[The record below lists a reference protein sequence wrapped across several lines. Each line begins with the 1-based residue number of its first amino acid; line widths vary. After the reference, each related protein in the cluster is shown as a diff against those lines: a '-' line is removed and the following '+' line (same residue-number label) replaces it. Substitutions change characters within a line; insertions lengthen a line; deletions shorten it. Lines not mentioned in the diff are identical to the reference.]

1 MIMITHYY
9 CYIIIYPDLQQ
20 LKKEHFMKTNNEL
33 PVYLFHQGTNYYSY
47 KLLGSHILDE
57 GTVFRVWAPH
67 AKSIHVVGDFN
78 QWKKKPAYA
87 MKKVNSQIWE
97 LFIPSIQSGELYKY
111 LITTKEGK
119 DLFKSDPYAFSS
131 QTETE
136 TASIVYDGNT
146 YKWRDSNWQEYKKTV
161 NLHELPINI
170 YELSLTSWKRKEDG
184 SLYTYAE
191 IAESLIA
198 HVKSH
203 GFTHIELMPV
213 MEHPYDGSWGY
224 QVTGYYAPTKRL
236 GEPDELK
243 HLIDECHANGIGVI
257 LDWVPAHFPKD
268 AQGLYMFDGSCLYEY
283 QEPWLRENKG
293 WGTHKFDYGK
303 TEVQSFLIS
312 NAIFW
317 IEEYHADGLRVDAVS
332 SMLYL
337 DYDKKE
343 GEWSPNIYGG
353 NENLEAIAFLK
364 KLNETVFKLHS
375 DTMMIAEE
383 STAWSMVTKP
393 VYLGGL
399 GFNFKWNMG
408 WMNDILEYMETD
420 PFFRKYK
427 HKNITFSLHY
437 AFSENFILPL
447 SHDEVV
453 HGKKSILDKMPG
465 SYEEKFANV
474 RVLLGFMMAH
484 PGKKLNFMGY
494 EIGQFT
500 EWDYNKE
507 VEWFMLNYEYH
518 KKLNIYI
525 KVLNEFYLSNSELW
539 EIDYSWDG
547 FRWISSDD
555 YEQNIIAFKR
565 INKKREELIAVINF
579 SPVERL
585 NYKIGAD
592 EGNYTE
598 VFNSDALEFGGTG
611 SGNTGVITSSKGQIH
626 GYDSHISLTVPPLSI
641 ILLKKDKV
649 CNKNKTG
656 GRIYEIS

>member
-1 MIMITHYY
+1 
-9 CYIIIYPDLQQ
+9 
-20 LKKEHFMKTNNEL
+20 MKTNNDL

-47 KLLGSHILDE
+47 KLLGSHVLED
-57 GTVFRVWAPH
+57 GATVFRVWAPH
-67 AKSIHVVGDFN
+67 AKNVYVVGDFN
-78 QWKKKPAYA
+78 QWKKESAWS
-87 MKKVNSQIWE
+87 MKKINNQLWE
-97 LFIPSIQSGELYKY
+97 LFIPYTQSLQPGTLYKY
-111 LITTKEGK
+111 LITTKDNKE
-119 DLFKSDPYAFSS
+119 LFKSDPYAFSS
-131 QTETE
+131 QAGME
-136 TASIVYDGNT
+136 TASIIYDINS
-146 YKWRDSNWQEYKKTV
+146 YKWRDTAWQSYKQSI
-161 NLHELPINI
+161 NLYELPINI
-170 YELSLTSWKRKEDG
+170 YELSLTSWKRKTDG
-184 SLYTYAE
+184 SMYTYAE
-191 IAESLIA
+191 IAESLIS
-198 HVKSH
+198 HVKNHS
-203 GFTHIELMPV
+203 FTHIELMPV
-213 MEHPYDGSWGY
+213 MEHPYEGSWGY

-236 GEPDELK
+236 GEPNDLK
-243 HLIDECHANGIGVI
+243 YLIDECHANGIGVI

-268 AQGLYMFDGSCLYEY
+268 AHGLYMFDGSFLFEY
-283 QEPWLRENKG
+283 QEPWIRENKG

-332 SMLYL
+332 SMIYL
-337 DYDKKE
+337 DYDKKA
-343 GEWSPNIYGG
+343 GEWTPNIYGG
-353 NENLEAIAFLK
+353 NENLEAITFLK
-364 KLNETVFKLHS
+364 KLNETVFKLHPR
-375 DTMMIAEE
+375 TMMIAEE
-383 STAWSMVTKP
+383 STAWPMVTKP

-465 SYEEKFANV
+465 TYEEKFANV
-474 RVLLGFMMAH
+474 RVLMGFMMAH

-494 EIGQFT
+494 EIGQFI

-507 VEWFMLNYEYH
+507 VEWFMTNYEYH

-525 KVLNEFYLSNSELW
+525 KVLNDFYLCNSELW

-547 FRWISSDD
+547 FRWISNDD

-565 INKKREELIAVINF
+565 INKKREELIAVVNF
-579 SPVERL
+579 SPIERL
-585 NYKIGAD
+585 NYRIGAD
-592 EGNYTE
+592 EGCYKE
-598 VFNSDALEFGGTG
+598 VFNSDSLEFGGKG
-611 SGNTGVITSSKGQIH
+611 SGNMGVITSSLGQIH
-626 GYDSHISLTVPPLSI
+626 GYNSYISLTVPPLSI
-641 ILLKKDKV
+641 IFLKKDKG
-649 CNKNKTG
+649 CNKNEMG

>member
-1 MIMITHYY
+1 MR
-9 CYIIIYPDLQQ
+9 
-20 LKKEHFMKTNNEL
+20 TNNEL
-33 PVYLFHQGTNYYSY
+33 PVYLFHQGTNFYSY
-47 KLLGSHILDE
+47 KLLGSHILNDE

-67 AKSIHVVGDFN
+67 AKSVHIVGNFN
-78 QWKKKPAYA
+78 QWKKEATCA
-87 MKKVNSQIWE
+87 MKKINSQIWE
-97 LFIPSIQSGELYKY
+97 LFIPAIQSGELYKY
-111 LITTKEGK
+111 LITTKENK
-119 DLFKSDPYAFSS
+119 ELFKSDPYAFSS
-131 QTETE
+131 QTGTE
-136 TASIVYDGNT
+136 TASIVYDTNT
-146 YKWRDSNWQEYKKTV
+146 YKWRDSNWQEYKKSV

-236 GEPDELK
+236 GEPDDLK
-243 HLIDECHANGIGVI
+243 YLIDECHANGIGVI

-283 QEPWLRENKG
+283 SEAWLRENKG

-343 GEWSPNIYGG
+343 GEWFPNIYGG

-364 KLNETVFKLHS
+364 KLNETVFRLHPC
-375 DTMMIAEE
+375 TMMIAEE
-383 STAWSMVTKP
+383 STAWPMVTKP

-408 WMNDILEYMETD
+408 WMNDILEYMKTD

-465 SYEEKFANV
+465 PYEEKFANV

-507 VEWFMLNYEYH
+507 VEWFMIDYEYH

-525 KVLNEFYLSNSELW
+525 KVLNEFYLNNSELW

-565 INKKREELIAVINF
+565 INKKREELVVVVNF

-585 NYKIGAD
+585 NYQIGSG
-592 EGNYTE
+592 EGSYTE

-611 SGNTGVITSSKGQIH
+611 SGNAGSITSSAGQIH
-626 GYDSHISLTVPPLSI
+626 GFDSHISLTVPPLSI
-641 ILLKKDKV
+641 IFLKKDKV
-649 CNKNKTG
+649 CNKNEMG
-656 GRIYEIS
+656 GRTYEIS